1 MDVSRTTVFS
11 QHRTLHSCT
20 QLREDGL
27 RPSLPLSVSARCWA
41 ITGPQWVAAYA
52 VIHHK
57 ISITNRKEVVILIDT
72 EPAPGKLKSIPEL
85 HTLLMSVKEVVVLDI
100 ETTGFSPEKH
110 AEIIE
115 IGALILDVERCKVLD
130 KFSTFVHPSDAFTIP
145 PKIQEV
151 TKITWKDVADA
162 PYIEEVLPDFA
173 KFIGNRPVVAHNAAF
188 DWTRFLVPMFRTVGL
203 HMVNDAICSML
214 LSKELFPGV
223 KGGYNLKAMCEMY
236 GVDIEGHHRAL
247 VDARYTASLF
257 LKLVQEYRY
266 RHINYTPPD
275 LLNRAASY
283 RKPAPPAQTDF
294 RGMRVLRVSC
304 YEGASK
310 RAGKSFYVT
319 TSLGRICYSAR
330 RRLWKVVQLNT
341 DLNAP
346 AQLWG
351 NQVLTIMGLDA
362 DSFVR
367 RYDPDRAS
375 A

>member
-1 MDVSRTTVFS
+1 MFDSEP
-11 QHRTLHSCT
+11 TLGKIKPIEE
-20 QLREDGL
+20 LRG
-27 RPSLPLSVSARCWA
+27 
-41 ITGPQWVAAYA
+41 
-52 VIHHK
+52 
-57 ISITNRKEVVILIDT
+57 
-72 EPAPGKLKSIPEL
+72 
-85 HTLLMSVKEVVVLDI
+85 LLMSVREVVVLDI

-115 IGALILDVERCKVLD
+115 IGALRLDVERCKVLA

-151 TKITWKDVADA
+151 TKITWQDVADA

-173 KFIGNRPVVAHNAAF
+173 AFIGDRPVVAHNAAF
-188 DWTRFLVPMFRTVGL
+188 DWTRFLVPMFQTVGL
-203 HMVNDAICSML
+203 HMVNDAICTML

-223 KGGYNLKAMCEMY
+223 KGGYNLKAMCGMY
-236 GVDIEGHHRAL
+236 GVDIEGHHRAF

-266 RHINYTPPD
+266 RHINYTPPA
-275 LLNRAASY
+275 LLNRPCPY
-283 RKPAPPAQTDF
+283 EKPAPPAQTNF
-294 RGMRVLRVSC
+294 EGMRVFRVSC

-341 DLNAP
+341 DLDVP

-351 NQVLTIMGLDA
+351 NQVLALMGLDA

>member
-1 MDVSRTTVFS
+1 MFPVIAQLCEIRRAGQNIFHPILIFS
-11 QHRTLHSCT
+11 KK
-20 QLREDGL
+20 
-27 RPSLPLSVSARCWA
+27 
-41 ITGPQWVAAYA
+41 IAYNKKA
-52 VIHHK
+52 K
-57 ISITNRKEVVILIDT
+57 FKGCFAQFRRKEVVIMFDF
-72 EPAPGKLKSIPEL
+72 EPAPGKIKPIEEL
-85 HTLLMSVKEVVVLDI
+85 HGLLMSVKEVVVLDI
-100 ETTGFSPEKH
+100 ETTGFSLDKH

-115 IGALILDVERCKVLD
+115 IGAVCLDVERCRVLD
-130 KFSTFVHPSDAFTIP
+130 KFSTFVHPSNAFTIP

-151 TKITWKDVADA
+151 TNITWQNVVDA
-162 PYIEEVLPDFA
+162 PYIEEVLPEFA
-173 KFIGNRPVVAHNAAF
+173 KFIGDRPVVAHNAAF

-203 HMVNDAICSML
+203 HMVNDAICTML

-223 KGGYNLKAMCEMY
+223 KGGYNLKAMCGMY

-266 RHINYTPPD
+266 RRTNYTPSA
-275 LLNRAASY
+275 LLNRPCPY
-283 RKPAPPAQTDF
+283 EKPAPPAQTDF
-294 RGMRVLRVSC
+294 EGMRVLRVSC
-304 YEGASK
+304 FEGTSK

-330 RRLWKVVQLNT
+330 RRLWTVVQLNT

-346 AQLWG
+346 AQIWG
-351 NQVLTIMGLDA
+351 NQVLAIMGLDA